1 LLYRDTGI
9 GQQTTHKKAANRD
22 SNLQQEISH
31 SETSAQPSDVLVKHK
46 CIMELL
52 CNAANELIRCSKY
65 VDDSSGN
72 SKAVNKNTEQPN
84 GSEIS
89 APVNEDIVISGVIA
103 QPNHEVIDE
112 QVQIEKGDSLN
123 SPNELDRYA
132 GETVVT
138 EQFHIDEVRD
148 LADDNETI
156 EDKTDGNNCK
166 EYACMSEASDKHA
179 TEKTQNEN
187 SRDSSN
193 ELDRYAGATVV
204 TEQFHIDEVRDLADD
219 NETIEDKTDGNNC
232 KEYACMSEASD
243 KHATEK
249 TQNENSRDSSNELD
263 RYAGATVVTEQ
274 FHIDEVRDLADDN
287 ETIEDNN

>member
-1 LLYRDTGI
+1 MKLLMSRYRL
-9 GQQTTHKKAANRD
+9 K
-22 SNLQQEISH
+22 
-31 SETSAQPSDVLVKHK
+31 
-46 CIMELL
+46 
-52 CNAANELIRCSKY
+52 
-65 VDDSSGN
+65 
-72 SKAVNKNTEQPN
+72 
-84 GSEIS
+84 
-89 APVNEDIVISGVIA
+89 
-103 QPNHEVIDE
+103 
-112 QVQIEKGDSLN
+112 KGDSLN

-263 RYAGATVVTEQ
+263 RYAGETVVTEQ

-287 ETIEDNN
+287 ETIEENIDNINCKEYADDVEPSSDETITDYQSSWENPIAPYSAKGRSTNHEDSRMTRNKAVSRLKCVPSNIMQHGDDSDNSDGRGWSFIISHLN